1 MSFCRKRCSGRNR
14 RYRDQGSGRIADR
27 TAMLKGNITNV
38 EMAERMPSSRAALNR
53 LLDQAN
59 DAVTLLTRGYQHVGR

>member
-1 MSFCRKRCSGRNR
+1 
-14 RYRDQGSGRIADR
+14 
-27 TAMLKGNITNV
+27 MLKGNITNV